1 MAIGTT
7 EESPKLK
14 RVARKK
20 HFLVIWPTIRK
31 DWVSTFYR
39 LEDQFRFTFIPS
51 TFPQEPNFADRFECR
66 YWSEFQSIP
75 EVLDKLHPDGIIFM
89 SIESGLSIAT
99 NYLAQKRGIQT
110 IVLQHGIF
118 TNYRD
123 YRVREKLWRKESRA
137 KEARSGQQAKGFS
150 SLKFLKASLSGIDR
164 IHLFS
169 IALFTKIQQK
179 YGPYWAAKH
188 LPLKIKRADRY
199 LCYSPFNATIHR
211 ETDRITEGDIRYIGS
226 PELMTYLEPESDLI
240 NEPFYLHIDQALAE
254 NSFGEETVSKDQVTQ
269 FYLRLN
275 DFCLRQKSKLYIK
288 LHPESYNSNW
298 LPENQNI
305 VYLKHCNNF
314 NQVIQSAKGCFGFY
328 STMIIPAI
336 YWKPTVL
343 FRIQYSALQEEI
355 KKLGNTQI
363 LDFWDFDSTEFEF
376 RVIENRERIKKHFIL
391 PEGVNENSLAEILS
405 E

>member
-1 MAIGTT
+1 M
-7 EESPKLK
+7 
-14 RVARKK
+14 
-20 HFLVIWPTIRK
+20 
-31 DWVSTFYR
+31 STFYR

-51 TFPQEPNFADRFECR
+51 TFPQEPNFAERFDCR
-66 YWSEFQSIP
+66 YWSEFTSVQ
-75 EVLDKLHPDGIIFM
+75 EVLDQLQPDGIIFM

-110 IVLQHGIF
+110 IMLQHGIF

-137 KEARSGQQAKGFS
+137 KEARSVHQAKGFS
-150 SLKFLKASLSGIDR
+150 TLGFLKASLRGVDR
-164 IHLFS
+164 IHLLA

-188 LPLKIKRADRY
+188 LPLKIKRADLY

-211 ETDRITEGDIRYIGS
+211 ETDRISEQQIRYIGS
-226 PELMTYLEPESDLI
+226 PELISYLEPQSDLI
-240 NEPFYLHIDQALAE
+240 HEAFYLHIDQALAE
-254 NSFGEETVSKDQVTQ
+254 NSFGEETVSKEQMIE
-269 FYLRLN
+269 FYLKLN
-275 DFCLRQKSKLYIK
+275 QYCLTQGTKLYIK
-288 LHPESYNSNW
+288 LHPESYHSTW
-298 LPENQNI
+298 LPQDENI
-305 VYLKHCNNF
+305 VYLRHLDNLNRL
-314 NQVIQSAKGCFGFY
+314 VQSAKGCFGFY

-363 LDFWDFDSTEFEF
+363 LDFWNFDLAEFEF
-376 RVIENRERIKKHFIL
+376 RVVENREQIRKEFIL
-391 PEGVNENSLAEILS
+391 PDEVSKNSLSQILS